1 MYQKNYIGR
10 EGQSNSLSHYKY
22 ISRKK
27 VNGKWQYKYENPD
40 EYDRNAT
47 VSKNVTTTYRNS
59 NKLLDSTTKLEFPST
74 ENGTSEE
81 TVIKE
86 RGKISQS
93 IDKGKDWI
101 NKKLYGYQIEDEDDR
116 NTTVS
121 KNVTTTYKNGN
132 KLLDS
137 TTKINIHSPGDGT
150 SKETVIKERGKI
162 SQTVNKGQA
171 YLNAFL
177 RDLGKKR

>member
-1 MYQKNYIGR
+1 MYQKIYVGR
-10 EGQSNSLSHYKY
+10 EGQSGSLSHYKY
-22 ISRKK
+22 ISRKR
-27 VNGKWQYKYENPD
+27 VNGKWQYKYEDPD

-59 NKLLDSTTKLEFPST
+59 NKLLDSTTKINIPSPG
-74 ENGTSEE
+74 NGISKE
-81 TVIKE
+81 TVMKE

-101 NKKLYGYQIEDEDDR
+101 NKKLYGVQKEDEYDR
-116 NTTVS
+116 NATVS
-121 KNVTTTYKNGN
+121 KNVTTTYRNSN

-137 TTKINIHSPGDGT
+137 TTKTNIPSPGNGT
-150 SKETVIKERGKI
+150 SKEIVLKERGKI
-162 SQTVNKGQA
+162 SQAVNKGQA
-171 YLNAFL
+171 YINAFL

>member
-59 NKLLDSTTKLEFPST
+59 NKLLDSTTK
-74 ENGTSEE
+74 
-81 TVIKE
+81 
-86 RGKISQS
+86 
-93 IDKGKDWI
+93 I
-101 NKKLYGYQIEDEDDR
+101 N
-116 NTTVS
+116 VP
-121 KNVTTTYKNGN
+121 
-132 KLLDS
+132 
-137 TTKINIHSPGDGT
+137 SPGNGT

-162 SQTVNKGQA
+162 SQAVNKGQA
-171 YLNAFL
+171 YINAFL